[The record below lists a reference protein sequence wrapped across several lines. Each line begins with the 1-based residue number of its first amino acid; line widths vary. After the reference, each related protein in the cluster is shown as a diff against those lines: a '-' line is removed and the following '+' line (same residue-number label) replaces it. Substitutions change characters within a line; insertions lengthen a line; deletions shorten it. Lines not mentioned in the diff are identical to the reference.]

1 MVGAAEAEEAEALTT
16 APAIGA
22 TNNGGGEELIRVDTG
37 EEYSTVGGGLKPII
51 GQLSHQKRIS
61 SVTPL
66 LLRLSGEDHF
76 RGPGPELSQNQWREW
91 DIVAIWRID
100 VLATRFL

>member
-66 LLRLSGEDHF
+66 LLSGEDHF
-76 RGPGPELSQNQWREW
+76 RGPESSQNQWREW